1 MDDVIIENEVPE
13 TDDLITE
20 ESPEVSEGAPEILP
34 EDTDE
39 LQQSED
45 VLHETEVYTITEV
58 IDYSEQ
64 FEIIHNDLVGLTNVC
79 NCILFVALI
88 TYLVPAIRS
97 LVHKF
102 MFKEDR
108 S

>member
-1 MDDVIIENEVPE
+1 MDDVFENDVPVIDDLE
-13 TDDLITE
+13 TD

-39 LQQSED
+39 LQQTED
-45 VLHETEVYTITEV
+45 ELQDTVVYTSTEV
-58 IDYSEQ
+58 IDYSDQLET
-64 FEIIHNDLVGLTNVC
+64 IHNDLVGLTNVC

-88 TYLVPAIRS
+88 TYLLPAVRS